1 MYLFTYPR
9 KKIQEAP
16 LFRGTFFLNDITAVT
31 VGTGSYIIYIVYTIY
46 DICVCVYIYILYWF
60 YPERLIFSGANSFG
74 SKRLIWQVR
83 SVRVRNWRGKRQ
95 GRREGK
101 IKGATLACFVYSSFK
116 NHGWWWLWSVNWRLK
131 YIDECTCIVC
141 ENVWMSFYFMYF
153 CSLFAISLGRLPNI
167 TFKLSYVSDCLY
179 DVWLIQ

>member
-1 MYLFTYPR
+1 M
-9 KKIQEAP
+9 
-16 LFRGTFFLNDITAVT
+16 
-31 VGTGSYIIYIVYTIY
+31 VGKGSYIIYIYSIY
-46 DICVCVYIYILYWF
+46 DIWYLCVYIYILYWF
-60 YPERLIFSGANSFG
+60 YPERLIFSGAYSFG

-83 SVRVRNWRGKRQ
+83 SVRVRSWRAKRQ